1 MPVSKQDLRRIV
13 IQRLKKA
20 ADADSAQLR
29 SAGLRKQLAPL
40 LQGEPL
46 CIGIYAPLAH
56 EVNLLP
62 LLQEHP
68 QHKYAFPRCES
79 GRRLSFH
86 IVRNTGEDLVP
97 GAMNIMEPAAHTP
110 TITPEEIDLLIVPG
124 VAFTADGRRMGYGG
138 GYYDRFIPQC
148 TKARI
153 LALAFEE
160 QIVDDIPT
168 ESHDIIMPELIR
180 MR

>member
-1 MPVSKQDLRRIV
+1 
-13 IQRLKKA
+13 
-20 ADADSAQLR
+20 
-29 SAGLRKQLAPL
+29 
-40 LQGEPL
+40 
-46 CIGIYAPLAH
+46 
-56 EVNLLP
+56 
-62 LLQEHP
+62 
-68 QHKYAFPRCES
+68 
-79 GRRLSFH
+79 
-86 IVRNTGEDLVP
+86 
-97 GAMNIMEPAAHTP
+97 MNILEPAAHTP